1 MPAEFRES
9 EERQRVLEFVIHV
22 IEDVVGMEL
31 GDEIDINTSLGPD
44 GVGLESIG
52 ALEVAVQLER
62 EYDIDFPDELLKL
75 MLTATLGEF
84 VDEVVQKRSVAGAE
98 SRGAR

>member
-31 GDEIDINTSLGPD
+31 GDEIDVNTSLGPD

-84 VDEVVQKRSVAGAE
+84 VDEVVRKRSVATAE
-98 SRGAR
+98 SGGAR